1 MTDRESIDILFN
13 HTNLGYGI
21 VIEGNTKK
29 IREAL
34 SIAIDALKSRY
45 EYPFY
50 AEAYQTGY
58 EEAMNDCHK
67 LKGKWIYHSDYAEDC
82 RYGCNICGNLTSI
95 DSRYCSCC
103 GVKMERSDE

>member
-1 MTDRESIDILFN
+1 MTDR
-13 HTNLGYGI
+13 
-21 VIEGNTKK
+21 
-29 IREAL
+29 
-34 SIAIDALKSRY
+34 
-45 EYPFY
+45 
-50 AEAYQTGY
+50 
-58 EEAMNDCHK
+58 EAMNDCHK